1 MIIDTCPNRF
11 LIRYILKKSLEYF
24 SAIFARVQKQ
34 NTSTYIYYTQLLIY
48 NFCKHRNK
56 PYSKLYNLT
65 NNAATPPWSAANA
78 LFRFQNKRKNGNNN
92 ITTWW
97 GGLKVRWL
105 LFGKHQQHRS
115 KLWPLVS
122 NPKKIERVQLTIL
135 VQVTTAFIGPSKS

>member
-1 MIIDTCPNRF
+1 MHYSEIALFEFTIYEDPVWKYKNK
-11 LIRYILKKSLEYF
+11 IPPHY
-24 SAIFARVQKQ
+24 
-34 NTSTYIYYTQLLIY
+34 TYIHYIQLLIY

>member
-1 MIIDTCPNRF
+1 MHYSEIALFEFTIYTRTQCGSTKTKYHHIIH
-11 LIRYILKKSLEYF
+11 
-24 SAIFARVQKQ
+24 
-34 NTSTYIYYTQLLIY
+34 TYIILIQLLIY

-105 LFGKHQQHRS
+105 LFGKHQQHRGLS
-115 KLWPLVS
+115 FDHLF
-122 NPKKIERVQLTIL
+122 LTL
-135 VQVTTAFIGPSKS
+135 KRLKECNWQF